1 MTEIINPADFQK
13 CVTIKTPGYSVMY
26 ALTNDNNLTYGDIIS
41 GLLHDA
47 LYIIKG
53 DTSHCAE
60 NIFISHNDKIQYDLA
75 NKVIFKENKATV
87 DITFDNNVCNYD
99 YKSCVEM

>member
-53 DTSHCAE
+53 DTRHCAE
-60 NIFISHNDKIQYDLA
+60 NIFIRSYLGGIDFSLSY
-75 NKVIFKENKATV
+75 V
-87 DITFDNNVCNYD
+87 
-99 YKSCVEM
+99 SCT